1 MYKIFL
7 DTDVILDLFLE
18 REKFVENTR
27 KIFRKIELREI
38 LGYTSPVILSNLYY
52 ISSNLKDKKT
62 ALSNIRKIHKIL
74 KITKIDQKTVTDAL
88 EHGNVK
94 DFEDNLQ
101 LYSAIEMGLDFLI
114 TRNVKDFPKTE
125 MIKIMYPEEI
135 VRIFAMEE
143 KKP

>member
-7 DTDVILDLFLE
+7 DTDVILDLLLE

-27 KIFRKIELREI
+27 KIFRRIELREI

-94 DFEDNLQ
+94 DF
-101 LYSAIEMGLDFLI
+101 
-114 TRNVKDFPKTE
+114 PKTE

-135 VRIFAMEE
+135 VRIFEMEE